1 MNFFVLSSFHRYAEF
16 PDCQE
21 VIARSSETVGKLMF
35 MVGNQFGSPL
45 ESGIFNRDSTYTEY
59 SAQIAANT
67 LFCCAC
73 SLQTP
78 KILVESGMHKRMIN
92 LIKISTRDDLAFR
105 YVPTQVSL
113 HCK

>member
-1 MNFFVLSSFHRYAEF
+1 
-16 PDCQE
+16 
-21 VIARSSETVGKLMF
+21 MF
-35 MVGNQFGSPL
+35 MVGNQFGAPL
-45 ESGIFNRDSTYTEY
+45 EGGPLILTYTEY

-92 LIKISTRDDLAFR
+92 LIEQSKRDDLALR
-105 YVPTQVSL
+105 YVLTQVFS
-113 HCK
+113 HCMYM

>member
-1 MNFFVLSSFHRYAEF
+1 MY
-16 PDCQE
+16 
-21 VIARSSETVGKLMF
+21 
-35 MVGNQFGSPL
+35 MVGNQFGSPS
-45 ESGIFNRDSTYTEY
+45 ESRPVNSTYTEY

-92 LIKISTRDDLAFR
+92 LIELSIRDDLALR
-105 YVPTQVSL
+105 YMSVPS
-113 HCK
+113 

>member
-1 MNFFVLSSFHRYAEF
+1 MSFYRYAEF

-21 VIARSSETVGKLMF
+21 VIARSSETVGKLMI

-45 ESGIFNRDSTYTEY
+45 ESARANNLTYTEY

-73 SLQTP
+73 GLQTP

-92 LIKISTRDDLAFR
+92 LIQLSNRDDLAIR
-105 YVPTQVSL
+105 YVPTQVL
-113 HCK
+113 PHCM

>member
-1 MNFFVLSSFHRYAEF
+1 MLYCRFHRYAEF

-21 VIARSSETVGKLMF
+21 VIARSSETVDKLMF
-35 MVGNQFGSPL
+35 MVGNSPL
-45 ESGIFNRDSTYTEY
+45 ESGPVDTTYSDY

-78 KILVESGMHKRMIN
+78 KILAESGMHKKMIN
-92 LIKISTRDDLAFR
+92 LIELSVRDDLALR
-105 YVPTQVSL
+105 YVPTQVLL
-113 HCK
+113 HCM

>member
-1 MNFFVLSSFHRYAEF
+1 MLFYRYAEF

-35 MVGNQFGSPL
+35 MVGNQSGSPL
-45 ESGIFNRDSTYTEY
+45 ESRLVNNSIYAEY

-92 LIKISTRDDLAFR
+92 LIQLSKRDDLAIR
-105 YVPTQVSL
+105 YAPTQVLSCQYL
-113 HCK
+113 